1 MIEALLGSTGKE
13 QVLVYIYAREEGYA
27 KEIADFWE
35 RSLFPI
41 QRQLDNLEFAR
52 VLVRKQYGRTNIYRL
67 DPRYFLYE
75 ELRAILKK
83 TIGAYSD
90 DLRERLVKNRRRPRI
105 KGKPIVWMK
114 DIKRAGE
121 TNK

>member
-13 QVLVYIYAREEGYA
+13 QVLVFIYAREEGYA
-27 KEIADFWE
+27 KGIADFWE

-52 VLVRKQYGRTNIYRL
+52 ILVRKQYGRTNIYRMN
-67 DPRYFLYE
+67 PRYFLYE

-83 TIGAYSD
+83 AINAYSN
-90 DLRERLVKNRRRPRI
+90 DLQGKLLRNGEDRAPKANRLS
-105 KGKPIVWMK
+105 G
-114 DIKRAGE
+114 
-121 TNK
+121 